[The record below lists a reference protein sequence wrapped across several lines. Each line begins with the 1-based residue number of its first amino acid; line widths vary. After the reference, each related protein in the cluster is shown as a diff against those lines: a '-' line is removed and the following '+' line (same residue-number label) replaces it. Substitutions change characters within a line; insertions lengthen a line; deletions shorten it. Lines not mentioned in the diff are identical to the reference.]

1 MKLLKVVVEEEVH
14 ITTMLAGM
22 VMEVMQVI
30 QLEVK
35 DLVEVVTVM
44 VLIKEEALVEEEV
57 VVVIE

>member
-1 MKLLKVVVEEEVH
+1 VKLLKVVVEEEVH
-14 ITTMLAGM
+14 ITTILAGM

-44 VLIKEEALVEEEV
+44 VLIKEEALVVEEV

>member
-1 MKLLKVVVEEEVH
+1 VKLLKVVVEEEVH
-14 ITTMLAGM
+14 TTTMLAGM

-44 VLIKEEALVEEEV
+44 VLIKQEALVVEEV